1 MDKTVAK
8 AFRLLELL
16 THSGKPMGV
25 TELADAAGLGKSNA
39 HRLLQTLLELG
50 YVRPSND
57 GSYEPTLLLWEMGN
71 RVLRRLSLRDVA
83 RPYMIELSELT
94 SETVHLSSLDGFEV
108 LYIDKIDSSEPVMA
122 YTQIGARA
130 PAYCTAT
137 GKAMIAYRSEPD
149 IAKCI
154 SKAHQFTPK
163 TITSLDKFLDEARAI
178 QSHRFAINVGEW
190 RADIMGAASAIL
202 DSSGTTVGAIG
213 ISGPASRLT
222 KRGLVSI
229 AQKIVSAAERISL
242 SLGCSEGDWAMLG
255 EKTAPPRRQMK
266 NKQVSKR

>member
-8 AFRLLELL
+8 AFKLLELL

-25 TELADAAGLGKSNA
+25 TELANAAGLGKSNA

-50 YVRPSND
+50 YVKPSKD
-57 GSYEPTLLLWEMGN
+57 GSYEPTLRLWEMGH

-83 RPYMIELSELT
+83 RPYMIELSEIT
-94 SETVHLSSLDGFEV
+94 SETVHLSSLDGIEV
-108 LYIDKIDSSEPVMA
+108 LYIDKIDSSEPVRA

-137 GKAMIAYRSEPD
+137 GKAIIAYLSEPE

-163 TITSLDKFLDEARAI
+163 TITNFEKFCVETRVI
-178 QSHRFAINVGEW
+178 QSRRFAINVGEW
-190 RADIMGAASAIL
+190 RADIVGAASAVL
-202 DSSGTTVGAIG
+202 DSSGEIVGAIG

-229 AQKIVSAAERISL
+229 APKIVLAAERISF
-242 SLGCSEGDWAMLG
+242 SLGCSEDDWEMLG
-255 EKTAPPRRQMK
+255 QTTVAPRRKAK
-266 NKQVSKR
+266 NKHVSNR